1 MGGTKEPEKAY
12 SAGDIVAISSIM
24 EGFPFTVIEAMACG
38 KAVVASDVGGVREA
52 LGDCGLLVRSRRPRE
67 LAKGIV
73 RLLQDKELRQ
83 KFEKDSLIK
92 INTEFTLEKCVQKF
106 RDEYANVI
114 NLYDTKKR
122 KMGAIAQ

>member
-1 MGGTKEPEKAY
+1 
-12 SAGDIVAISSIM
+12 
-24 EGFPFTVIEAMACG
+24 MACG

-73 RLLQDKELRQ
+73 RLLQDKDLRE

-92 INTEFTLEKCVQKF
+92 INAEFTLDKCVQHF
-106 RDEYANVI
+106 RNEYANLINSYDRKKQRMAVI
-114 NLYDTKKR
+114 MR
-122 KMGAIAQ
+122 